1 MAKKTDNRKSPSAK
15 ATGDKQNLKDNKAK
29 VAEKSSGG
37 KKTAIKKNEEKKPLK
52 SSVVSPKSSNEPQS
66 MEELLSQAKYQMPG
80 VKRGNV
86 VEGTIV
92 AISGKDVYINVG
104 GKTEGVVYEK
114 ELPYIKDLLAEL
126 KTGDK
131 VRCYV
136 VLTEDDMGRVVLSL
150 RRANLEKKWET
161 LKDAYSKNESLE
173 VKAVDTNKGGLL
185 VDYKGLNGFIPSS
198 QLDAPYSFK
207 SQDLVNKILKVKAV
221 EVDPKNNRL
230 IFSQRQ
236 VSGGLRA
243 EEIAKILDGMDEN
256 EKCFGKVT
264 GVVPF
269 GIFVTLEK
277 PEKVK
282 GLDGLVHISEIAWEK
297 VENPSDYYKVGDGV
311 EVVIL
316 GVERKS
322 GKLNLSLKKLLPDP
336 WQDLA
341 KMYQKDQYVKGKVTK
356 VSDFGVF
363 VELEKGIEGLLHVS
377 KIPSDTKFSAGD
389 KIECVIEIVD
399 PVKHRISLSLLP
411 TEKPIG
417 YK

>member
-1 MAKKTDNRKSPSAK
+1 MAKKIVKPKKSSSVKVAV
-15 ATGDKQNLKDNKAK
+15 KAK
-29 VAEKSSGG
+29 VVAEKEKV
-37 KKTAIKKNEEKKPLK
+37 KK
-52 SSVVSPKSSNEPQS
+52 SPEPQT
-66 MEELLSQAKYQMPG
+66 MDELFSQAKYEMPG
-80 VKRGNV
+80 VKRGNI
-86 VEGTIV
+86 VEGTVV
-92 AISGKDVYINVG
+92 ALSGKDVFINVG
-104 GKTEGVVYEK
+104 GKTEGVVYSK
-114 ELPYIKDLLAEL
+114 EFPYIKDLLAQL
-126 KTGDK
+126 KVGDK

-150 RRANLEKKWET
+150 RKANMEKKWGD
-161 LKDAYSKNESLE
+161 LKDIYQKGELLE

-198 QLDAPYSFK
+198 QLDAPFGARP
-207 SQDLVNKILKVKAV
+207 QDLLNKTIQVKIV

-243 EEIAKILDGMDEN
+243 EEITKTLDKMAAGQ
-256 EKCFGKVT
+256 KCKGKVT

-269 GIFVTLEK
+269 GVFATIEE
-277 PEKVK
+277 PEGVK

-297 VENPSDYYKVGDGV
+297 VENPSDYYKVGDSV

-316 GVERKS
+316 GVEKKS
-322 GKLNLSLKKLLPDP
+322 GKLNLSIKKLLPDP
-336 WQDLA
+336 WQDLM
-341 KMYQKDQYVKGKVTK
+341 KMYQKDQFVKGKVTK

-363 VELEKGIEGLLHVS
+363 VELEKGIEGLLHIS
-377 KIPSDTKFSAGD
+377 KIPSDTKFTVGD
-389 KIECVIEIVD
+389 KIECVIELVD

>member
-1 MAKKTDNRKSPSAK
+1 MVEKKSKVKSQKSKVVSAK
-15 ATGDKQNLKDNKAK
+15 
-29 VAEKSSGG
+29 EKRP
-37 KKTAIKKNEEKKPLK
+37 T
-52 SSVVSPKSSNEPQS
+52 SNVQHLTSKLEPQT
-66 MEELLSQAKYQMPG
+66 MGELFSQTQYQMPG
-80 VKRGNV
+80 VKRGKV
-86 VEGTIV
+86 VEGTVV
-92 AISGKDVYINVG
+92 AVSGKDVFINVG

-114 ELPYIKDLLAEL
+114 EFPYIKDLLAEL
-126 KTGDK
+126 KVGDK

-150 RRANLEKKWET
+150 RKANLEKKWEG
-161 LKDAYSKNESLE
+161 LKELYKKGELLE

-185 VDYKGLNGFIPSS
+185 VDYKGLNGFVPSS
-198 QLDAPYSFK
+198 QLDAPFGSK
-207 SQDLVNKILKVKAV
+207 PQDLVNKTIQVKVV

-236 VSGGLRA
+236 VSGGMRA
-243 EEIAKILDGMDEN
+243 EEITKVL
-256 EKCFGKVT
+256 EKLEEEQKCQGKVT

-269 GIFVTLEK
+269 GIFVALEQ
-277 PEKVK
+277 PETVK

-297 VENPSDYYKVGDGV
+297 VENPSDYYKVGDSV

-316 GVERKS
+316 GVEKKS
-322 GKLNLSLKKLLPDP
+322 GKLNLSIKKLLPDP

-341 KMYQKDQYVKGKVTK
+341 KMYQKDQFVKGKVTK

-377 KIPSDTKFSAGD
+377 KIPSDTKFNAGD
-389 KIECVIEIVD
+389 KIECVIELVD